1 MLIAA
6 AQIVSGATGFVYD
19 DQYLRHDTGTDHPE
33 RPGRLT
39 AILDQLKTTGLYE
52 QLVCIKPRPC
62 EKQWILAVHS
72 ESYLRHVASVCAD
85 GGHYL
90 DSRDTPVSKESY
102 ECALLAAGGVLA
114 AVDAVMDRRVRNVFC
129 AVRPPGHHASQD
141 RAMGFCL
148 FNNVAI
154 AARYIQS
161 KYRLKKILIV
171 DWDVHHGNGTQDIFY
186 SDPTVFYFSIHRHPF
201 YPGTGMASERGFG
214 DAEGTK
220 LNVPMPCGSGGP
232 EYRTVFEKT
241 LKPAAL
247 AFKPDFVLV
256 SAGFDA
262 HTDDPL
268 GGMNLTAADFGILTR
283 TVRNI
288 AETCCGDRLVIVL
301 EGGYNLKGLSRSAEM
316 VIREIMR

>member
-1 MLIAA
+1 MLVAA
-6 AQIVSGATGFVYD
+6 AQVVSGTTGFVYD
-19 DQYLRHDTGTDHPE
+19 NRYLRHDTGPGHPE
-33 RPGRLT
+33 RPERLT

-52 QLVCIKPRPC
+52 QLVCIKPYPC
-62 EKQWILAVHS
+62 AKQWILAVHS
-72 ESYLRHVASVCAD
+72 DSYLRHVASVCA
-85 GGHYL
+85 GGGPYL

-114 AVDAVMDRRVRNVFC
+114 AVDAVMDRRVRNAFC

-186 SDPTVFYFSIHRHPF
+186 SDPTVFYFSIHQHPF
-201 YPGTGMASERGFG
+201 YPGSGMASERGSG

-220 LNVPMPCGSGGP
+220 LNAPMPRGSGGLA
-232 EYRTVFEKT
+232 YRTVFEKT

-262 HTDDPL
+262 HSDDPL
-268 GGMNLTAADFGILTR
+268 GGMNLAGDDFGSLTR
-283 TVRNI
+283 MVRNI
-288 AETCCGDRLVIVL
+288 AGTCCGDRLVLVL
-301 EGGYNLKGLSRSAEM
+301 EGGYNLQGLSRSVEM

>member
-6 AQIVSGATGFVYD
+6 AQIVSGATGFVGD
-19 DQYLRHDTGTDHPE
+19 DQYLRHDTGPDHPE

-62 EKQWILAVHS
+62 EKQWLLAVHS

-114 AVDAVMDRRVRNVFC
+114 AVDAVMDRRVRNAFC
-129 AVRPPGHHASQD
+129 AVRPPGHHASQG

-154 AARYIQS
+154 AVRYIQS
-161 KYRLKKILIV
+161 KYRLRKILIV
-171 DWDVHHGNGTQDIFY
+171 DWDVHHGNGTQDLFY
-186 SDPTVFYFSIHRHPF
+186 SDPTVFYFSIHQHPF
-201 YPGTGMASERGFG
+201 YPGSGMASERGSG
-214 DAEGTK
+214 DAEGTT
-220 LNVPMPCGSGGP
+220 LNAPMPRGSGGL

-301 EGGYNLKGLSRSAEM
+301 EGGYNLKGLSRSVEM